1 MTHTLTRATLAQFSG
16 SETCYRHAF
25 DRAVVFTE
33 GAKHVADAGGAYWL
47 LDEIVLA
54 QQAAQA
60 VAVEPFQRWRL
71 TVAQGRTAQ
80 LACDDGNGNAV
91 FTKHIAYTDF
101 PLDSIDLYFIEGTI
115 LLPGE
120 Y

>member
-1 MTHTLTRATLAQFSG
+1 MGHTLTHATLAQFTG

-25 DRAVVFTE
+25 NRSIVFTE

-54 QQAAQA
+54 QRAARS

-71 TVAQGRTAQ
+71 TVGQDRTTL
-80 LACDDGNGNAV
+80 LACDDGHGHRV
-91 FTKHIAYTDF
+91 FSKRIAYTDF
-101 PLDSIDLYFIEGTI
+101 PLDSIDLYFIDGTL
-115 LLPGE
+115 LLPSE
-120 Y
+120 